1 MTASHEQQLVVD
13 FHEIDASVD
22 VEEHAI
28 APKHYPERLRSRGF
42 ASVAADLSHAAALRA
57 AGEFFEQ
64 SAPIKALASAPRH
77 LAATRGYVGAFT
89 ENYGAL
95 GGVAGRPNDDVEKFR
110 LGVWL
115 PFDGSPA
122 PDLGNAWPS
131 SAPGFDGAAFRDALE
146 RYGADLAREAV
157 RIVRECA
164 SRLGFDAPT
173 RGCAATLTLN
183 YYVCDGSAPAG
194 EPLVA
199 EHTDVGVL
207 TLVASDGGG
216 CAALELLGDGEWS
229 RAPFRGGAVLVH
241 AADCLPELVPGA
253 RTARH
258 RVVATGE
265 PGTRLSAA
273 LFVDFPDDHVVGPGM
288 TYKTWRLSRV
298 RRAMA
303 TAKAGARGKAS
314 APRPRAKA
322 AARPRPNS
330 STSPRVAS
338 SFFCADEA
346 RVALRLAALAAER
359 TSAPPLRALTAEQV
373 ERFKVDG
380 FLVVPDVLDASGL
393 AAARRG
399 LEASLARYGVDA
411 SDPATFRG
419 LRRLS
424 STNGAGG
431 VLDLFYERWKLELSL
446 ETVKFADAYRDL
458 LAATYATGDPL
469 WSHPYGDDWDPS
481 ELWAHVDRIGY
492 RIPEAGEAG
501 ETGADGEKK
510 AGKKKRIQRSL
521 TPHLD
526 CCPDALHAG
535 GGKAFPRWRPIQCL
549 LALDAAERADEGGF
563 ECAPGFHAAF
573 ADYYADRRARASKG
587 LPCVGDYVAL
597 SPGDDA
603 AAMRRVAHVPVPAG
617 AALFWDQRVPHGNAR
632 SNRKAEPR
640 AVVYGGFL
648 PRGVPINDAYAAE
661 QRRRLRVGA
670 PQPDFWI
677 HGPSSERGDLVPP
690 DHDENVRGLGP
701 RARDLLGL

>member
-1 MTASHEQQLVVD
+1 MAPARRSASSTGWPND
-13 FHEIDASVD
+13 D
-22 VEEHAI
+22 VEN
-28 APKHYPERLRSRGF
+28 LRSRGF

-57 AGEFFEQ
+57 AGGFFEQ
-64 SAPIKALASAPRH
+64 IAPIKALAVAPRY

-89 ENYGAL
+89 ENYSSL

-115 PFDGSPA
+115 PFDGTPA

-131 SAPGFDGAAFRDALE
+131 SAPGFDGAAFRDDRAP
-146 RYGADLAREAV
+146 RPTSGTPGRRRRRASTARPSATARRFGADLASGG
-157 RIVRECA
+157 RIV
-164 SRLGFDAPT
+164 S
-173 RGCAATLTLN
+173 
-183 YYVCDGSAPAG
+183 
-194 EPLVA
+194 
-199 EHTDVGVL
+199 
-207 TLVASDGGG
+207 
-216 CAALELLGDGEWS
+216 
-229 RAPFRGGAVLVH
+229 
-241 AADCLPELVPGA
+241 
-253 RTARH
+253 
-258 RVVATGE
+258 
-265 PGTRLSAA
+265 
-273 LFVDFPDDHVVGPGM
+273 M

-330 STSPRVAS
+330 STSPRVES

-346 RVALRLAALAAER
+346 RVAPPRGPSPADL
-359 TSAPPLRALTAEQV
+359 APPLALTAEQV

-380 FLVVPDVLDASGL
+380 FLVVPNVLDASGL

-411 SDPATFRG
+411 SDPATFDG

-481 ELWAHVDRIGY
+481 ELWAHVDRIGC

-501 ETGADGEKK
+501 ETGADGKQK

-521 TPHLD
+521 APHLD
-526 CCPDALHAG
+526 CAGRCAG
-535 GGKAFPRWRPIQCL
+535 GGKAFPR
-549 LALDAAERADEGGF
+549 
-563 ECAPGFHAAF
+563 
-573 ADYYADRRARASKG
+573 
-587 LPCVGDYVAL
+587 
-597 SPGDDA
+597 
-603 AAMRRVAHVPVPAG
+603 
-617 AALFWDQRVPHGNAR
+617 
-632 SNRKAEPR
+632 
-640 AVVYGGFL
+640 
-648 PRGVPINDAYAAE
+648 
-661 QRRRLRVGA
+661 RRLSVA
-670 PQPDFWI
+670 QPDFWI
-677 HGPSSERGDLVPP
+677 HGPSSGDATPP
-690 DHDENVRGLGP
+690 DHEARGLGP
-701 RARDLLGL
+701 RARMLTGLKLPRTRRDWPG

>member
-1 MTASHEQQLVVD
+1 MAPARRSASSTGWPND
-13 FHEIDASVD
+13 D
-22 VEEHAI
+22 VEN
-28 APKHYPERLRSRGF
+28 LRSRGF

-57 AGEFFEQ
+57 AGGFFEQ
-64 SAPIKALASAPRH
+64 IAPIKALAVAPRY

-89 ENYGAL
+89 ENYSSL

-115 PFDGSPA
+115 PFDGNPAPDLGNAWPSSAPGFDGAAFRDDGTPA

-157 RIVRECA
+157 RIRA
-164 SRLGFDAPT
+164 
-173 RGCAATLTLN
+173 
-183 YYVCDGSAPAG
+183 AG

-330 STSPRVAS
+330 STSPRVES

-380 FLVVPDVLDASGL
+380 FLVVPNVLDASGL

-411 SDPATFRG
+411 SDPATFHG

-481 ELWAHVDRIGY
+481 ELWAHVDRIGC

-501 ETGADGEKK
+501 ETGADGKQK

-573 ADYYADRRARASKG
+573 ADYGRALRPRA
-587 LPCVGDYVAL
+587 C
-597 SPGDDA
+597 
-603 AAMRRVAHVPVPAG
+603 PAS
-617 AALFWDQRVPHGNAR
+617 ATT
-632 SNRKAEPR
+632 NRKAEPR

-701 RARDLLGL
+701 HARDLLGL

>member
-1 MTASHEQQLVVD
+1 MAPARRSASSAGRPND
-13 FHEIDASVD
+13 D
-22 VEEHAI
+22 VEN
-28 APKHYPERLRSRGF
+28 LRSRGF
-42 ASVAADLSHAAALRA
+42 ASVAADLSHVAALRA
-57 AGEFFEQ
+57 AGGFFEQ
-64 SAPIKALASAPRH
+64 IAPIKALAVAPRY
-77 LAATRGYVGAFT
+77 LAATRGYVGARV
-89 ENYGAL
+89 
-95 GGVAGRPNDDVEKFR
+95 VAVRRE
-110 LGVWL
+110 
-115 PFDGSPA
+115 PA

-131 SAPGFDGAAFRDALE
+131 SAPGFDGAAFRDDGTPAPDLGNAWPSSAPGFDGAAFRDELE

-229 RAPFRGGAVLVH
+229 RAPFREGAVLVH

-330 STSPRVAS
+330 STSPRVES

-380 FLVVPDVLDASGL
+380 FLVVPNVLDASGL
-393 AAARRG
+393 AAARRSRPAR
-399 LEASLARYGVDA
+399 EAA
-411 SDPATFRG
+411 S
-419 LRRLS
+419 
-424 STNGAGG
+424 
-431 VLDLFYERWKLELSL
+431 
-446 ETVKFADAYRDL
+446 
-458 LAATYATGDPL
+458 AATRG
-469 WSHPYGDDWDPS
+469 
-481 ELWAHVDRIGY
+481 LWAHVDRIGC

-501 ETGADGEKK
+501 ETGADGKQK

-677 HGPSSERGDLVPP
+677 HGPSSATSCRTTTA
-690 DHDENVRGLGP
+690 RGLGP
-701 RARDLLGL
+701 RARLWAKFTADAAGRPAGAWEKGDAAAGARAAFDLA